1 MKNFFS
7 VLLTFILIISLSVLT
22 ITFSIGLPIYVRKFY
37 FIFVEYTD
45 LVSTSGYSYEVIE
58 TAFNELMD
66 FLVLNKEFST
76 GILKYSEEGKSHFI
90 DVKFLFDLNF
100 YGLIISLFTTLFIF
114 ILNKIKAIK
123 IKKLFDL
130 HPMFYSS
137 ILTILIPL
145 VVGYFC
151 LLDFNKAFTVFH
163 HIFFPG
169 KENWMF
175 DSYYDEIINILPE
188 SFFAYCALIIGI
200 SIILITFISIITC
213 LVRRRKR
220 VIYFKKNI

>member
-1 MKNFFS
+1 MKKFFS
-7 VLLTFILIISLSVLT
+7 VFLSFILVISLAVLT
-22 ITFSIGLPIYVRKFY
+22 ITISIGLPIYIRDFY
-37 FIFVEYTD
+37 FTFVKVTD
-45 LVSTSGYSYEVIE
+45 LPTVSGYSYEVIE

-66 FLVLNKEFST
+66 FLILNKEFST
-76 GILKYSEEGKSHFI
+76 GALKFSEEGKNHFI

-100 YGLIISLFTTLFIF
+100 YGLIISLGVSLLIG
-114 ILNKIKAIK
+114 ILHKCKVIK
-123 IKKLFDL
+123 INRLFDL

-137 ILTILIPL
+137 ILVILIPL

-151 LLDFNKAFTVFH
+151 LVDFDNAFTVFH

-175 DSYYDEIINILPE
+175 NPFEDEIINILPQE
-188 SFFAYCALIIGI
+188 FFASCAALIGL
-200 SIILITFISIITC
+200 SILVITFTSIITC
-213 LVRRRKR
+213 LVKKHKR

>member
-1 MKNFFS
+1 MKKFFS
-7 VLLTFILIISLSVLT
+7 ILLSFILVISLAVLT
-22 ITFSIGLPIYVRKFY
+22 ITISIGLPIYIRDFY
-37 FIFVEYTD
+37 FAFVKITD
-45 LVSTSGYSYEVIE
+45 LPTISGYSFEVIE

-66 FLVLNKEFST
+66 FLILNKEFST
-76 GILKYSEEGKSHFI
+76 GALKFSEEGKNHFI

-100 YGLIISLFTTLFIF
+100 YGLIISLGVSLLIG
-114 ILNKIKAIK
+114 ILHKCKVIK
-123 IKKLFDL
+123 IKRLFDL

-137 ILTILIPL
+137 ILVILIPL

-151 LLDFNKAFTVFH
+151 LVDFDNAFTVFH

-175 DSYYDEIINILPE
+175 NPFEDEIINILPQE
-188 SFFAYCALIIGI
+188 FFASCAALIGL
-200 SIILITFISIITC
+200 SILVITFTSIITC
-213 LVRRRKR
+213 LVKKHKK